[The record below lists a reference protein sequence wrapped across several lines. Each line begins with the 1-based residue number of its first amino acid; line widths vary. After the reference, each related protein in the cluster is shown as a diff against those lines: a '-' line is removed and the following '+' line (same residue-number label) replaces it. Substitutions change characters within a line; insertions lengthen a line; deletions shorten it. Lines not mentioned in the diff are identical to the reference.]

1 MLTNWIGAKYIE
13 LVQRYV
19 YQIIKLE
26 YNKIYILYSIDKKC
40 SQKEKHVTFSKSLLN
55 TRTVWD
61 KVPFLKKKQFH
72 IQVDIFSCVFVF
84 ANLLKKQLNVFAQM
98 QFRDKFHR
106 SDKD

>member
-40 SQKEKHVTFSKSLLN
+40 SQKEKHVTFSNSLLN
-55 TRTVWD
+55 TV
-61 KVPFLKKKQFH
+61 
-72 IQVDIFSCVFVF
+72 
-84 ANLLKKQLNVFAQM
+84 
-98 QFRDKFHR
+98 
-106 SDKD
+106 